1 MNNKNS
7 GLSLVELVCAVAILS
22 TSVLALVTCF
32 HGVSQMRVKALVY
45 SNMQMV
51 CKNIFEEVRATNEV
65 LTVNYDY
72 VYDGLGVSIQ
82 EKTAENTESMTADDI
97 SYYEVTFY
105 SDYLGTSGYKKY
117 KFIVPSE
124 SVGE

>member
-22 TSVLALVTCF
+22 TSVLMLISCF
-32 HGVSQMRVKALVY
+32 HGLSQIRSKTLVY

-51 CKNIFEEVRATNEV
+51 CKNVFEEIRATNEIP
-65 LTVNYDY
+65 TVNYAY
-72 VYDGLGVSIQ
+72 VYDGLSLSIVL
-82 EKTAENTESMTADDI
+82 KSHENTESMTTSDI

-105 SDYLGTSGYKKY
+105 SDDLGNSGYKKY

-124 SVGE
+124 SAGP